1 MRNFQ
6 VSARP
11 LHSSARNV
19 IGSPDQSPDFSP
31 LKSWWFET
39 VEIARQIERDRFTDV
54 WNESLLSKVSNPYN
68 LKYLTQEL
76 ELLVW
81 LLHVAHIVQFFIC
94 KLVEPNWAC
103 AMMEFMDTDE
113 RTFFRDW
120 LHGLSHVLKLLDS
133 HGSSAR

>member
-19 IGSPDQSPDFSP
+19 IGSPDQSPDISP

-54 WNESLLSKVSNPYN
+54 WNRVLAVKSFKP
-68 LKYLTQEL
+68 
-76 ELLVW
+76 
-81 LLHVAHIVQFFIC
+81 
-94 KLVEPNWAC
+94 
-103 AMMEFMDTDE
+103 
-113 RTFFRDW
+113 
-120 LHGLSHVLKLLDS
+120 LKLEISDAGTGASSMASPCGTHRAILHMHIAGAKLGMCNDGV
-133 HGSSAR
+133 HGHR